1 MEVWNPIKGYE
12 GYYEVSTTGKV
23 RSCTR
28 MRKSKNGSSHE
39 WKGRILKTDEHIT
52 DGHLRVTL
60 SKNNVQKRYSVHRLV
75 AEAFIE
81 NPNNYPIVN
90 HKNENPHDNRVE
102 NLEWCDWKYNSN
114 YGTNKKRISLKQRG
128 VPRLKCRKKLFQYS
142 LDGKLLNVYECRKD
156 AGLAGFSENN
166 ISKAIH
172 RGNGK
177 CRGFI
182 WSYERIYDGKET
194 VNNGQQTYV

>member
-1 MEVWNPIKGYE
+1 MEVWKPVQGYE
-12 GYYEVSTTGKV
+12 GYYEVSNMGRV

-28 MRKSKNGSSHE
+28 MRKSKNGSLHE
-39 WKGRILKTDEHIT
+39 WKGKILSPDEHIR

-60 SKNNVQKRYSVHRLV
+60 CVNNVSRRFLVHRLV

-81 NPNNYPIVN
+81 NPHDYPIVN
-90 HKNENPHDNRVE
+90 HKNENPHDNSVE

-114 YGTNKKRISLKQRG
+114 YGTNKERISEKQKGKAKVR
-128 VPRLKCRKKLFQYS
+128 CRKKLFQYS
-142 LDGKLLNVYECRKD
+142 MDGKLINVYESRNA
-156 AGLAGFSENN
+156 AGHAGYAINN

-177 CRGFI
+177 YRGFI
-182 WSYERIYDGKET
+182 WSYERIYEGAKS
-194 VNNGQQTYV
+194 